1 MAKTV
6 NSAEKIVIAHRG
18 ASGYLPEHT
27 LEAKS
32 MAYAMGAHYIEQDIV
47 MTKDNVLIVMHD
59 ITLDRTTDVADKF
72 PHKARDDNRYYAIDF
87 TLKEIQTLSA
97 TERFFLDETKKN
109 QEYKTRFP
117 INTSSFRVHT
127 FEEEIQLIQG
137 LNNSTGN
144 NIGIYPEIKQPIFHR
159 NEGKDLSSAIV
170 STLKNYDYKTKQ
182 SKLYL
187 QTFCFEELKILKNEI
202 LPEAEID
209 LNLIQLVDNEN
220 TYPWIFEEDGMQRLA
235 NFADGIAPEKSLIVT
250 NLSTVSNIEIT
261 QLVRRAHAAGLKV
274 HPYTYR
280 SDPGQM
286 PSYVKNFE
294 ELLEKHY
301 LDADVDGIFT
311 DFPDKATRFLQI
323 I

>member
-1 MAKTV
+1 MAETV

-97 TERFFLDETKKN
+97 TERFFLDEAKKN

-250 NLSTVSNIEIT
+250 NLSTVSSIKIT

-286 PSYVKNFE
+286 PSYVKSFE

-311 DFPDKATRFLQI
+311 DFPDKATRFLQTI
-323 I
+323 

>member
-250 NLSTVSNIEIT
+250 NLSTVSSIKIT

-286 PSYVKNFE
+286 PSYVKSFE

-311 DFPDKATRFLQI
+311 DFPDKATRFLQTL
-323 I
+323 

>member
-1 MAKTV
+1 MAETV

-187 QTFCFEELKILKNEI
+187 QTFCFEELKMLKNEI

-250 NLSTVSNIEIT
+250 NLSTVSSIKIT

-286 PSYVKNFE
+286 PSYVKSFE

-311 DFPDKATRFLQI
+311 DFPDKATRFLQTI
-323 I
+323 

>member
-1 MAKTV
+1 MAETV

-250 NLSTVSNIEIT
+250 NLSTVSSIKIT

-286 PSYVKNFE
+286 PSYVKSFE

-311 DFPDKATRFLQI
+311 DFPDKATRFLQTI
-323 I
+323 

>member
-1 MAKTV
+1 MKKTLK
-6 NSAEKIVIAHRG
+6 AEEKIVIAHRG

-32 MAYAMGAHYIEQDIV
+32 MAYAMGAHYIEQDVV

-250 NLSTVSNIEIT
+250 NLSTVSSIKIT

-286 PSYVKNFE
+286 PSYVKSFE

-311 DFPDKATRFLQI
+311 DFPDKATRFLQTI
-323 I
+323 

>member
-1 MAKTV
+1 MAETV

-97 TERFFLDETKKN
+97 TERFFLDETQKN

-250 NLSTVSNIEIT
+250 NLSTVSSIKIT

-286 PSYVKNFE
+286 PSYVKSFE

-311 DFPDKATRFLQI
+311 DFPDKATRFLQTI
-323 I
+323 

>member
-170 STLKNYDYKTKQ
+170 STLKNYDYKTKK

-250 NLSTVSNIEIT
+250 NLSKVSSIKIT

-286 PSYVKNFE
+286 PSYVKSFE

-311 DFPDKATRFLQI
+311 DFPDKATRFLQTL
-323 I
+323 

>member
-250 NLSTVSNIEIT
+250 NLSTVSSIKIT

-286 PSYVKNFE
+286 PSYVKSFE

-311 DFPDKATRFLQI
+311 DFPDKATRFLQTI
-323 I
+323 

>member
-187 QTFCFEELKILKNEI
+187 QTFCFEELKILKDEI

-250 NLSTVSNIEIT
+250 NLSTLSSIKIT

-286 PSYVKNFE
+286 PSYVKSFE

-311 DFPDKATRFLQI
+311 DFPDKATRFLQTI
-323 I
+323 

>member
-1 MAKTV
+1 M
-6 NSAEKIVIAHRG
+6 
-18 ASGYLPEHT
+18 
-27 LEAKS
+27 
-32 MAYAMGAHYIEQDIV
+32 
-47 MTKDNVLIVMHD
+47 
-59 ITLDRTTDVADKF
+59 
-72 PHKARDDNRYYAIDF
+72 
-87 TLKEIQTLSA
+87 
-97 TERFFLDETKKN
+97 
-109 QEYKTRFP
+109 
-117 INTSSFRVHT
+117 
-127 FEEEIQLIQG
+127 
-137 LNNSTGN
+137 
-144 NIGIYPEIKQPIFHR
+144 
-159 NEGKDLSSAIV
+159 
-170 STLKNYDYKTKQ
+170 
-182 SKLYL
+182 

-250 NLSTVSNIEIT
+250 NLSTVSSIKIT

-286 PSYVKNFE
+286 PSYVKSFE

-311 DFPDKATRFLQI
+311 DFPDKATRFLQTI
-323 I
+323 